1 MNANSGA
8 IIEKWDSLHTSNA
21 IGSGKSQYSGAVSIN
36 TNSVTSGYELRDLT
50 RAVQDGNV
58 IYDLNHSTSGTG
70 SLYTDADN
78 AWGRRR

>member
-1 MNANSGA
+1 M
-8 IIEKWDSLHTSNA
+8 
-21 IGSGKSQYSGAVSIN
+21 
-36 TNSVTSGYELRDLT
+36 TSGYELRDLT